1 MTAPIVSPLTVIVT
15 AVLTATDDD
24 PVIVKTIAL
33 AVGVAAEAVLLL
45 PLMAAVGLPEAAK
58 KPEG

>member
-1 MTAPIVSPLTVIVT
+1 VIVT

-24 PVIVKTIAL
+24 PVIVKTMAL
-33 AVGVAAEAVLLL
+33 AVGVAAEAVLL

>member
-1 MTAPIVSPLTVIVT
+1 VTAPIVSPLTVIVT

-24 PVIVKTIAL
+24 PVIVKTMAL
-33 AVGVAAEAVLLL
+33 AVGVAAEAVLL

>member
-24 PVIVKTIAL
+24 PVIVKTMAV
-33 AVGVAAEAVLLL
+33 AVGVAAEAVLLS
-45 PLMAAVGLPEAAK
+45 LMAAVGLPEAAK

>member
-24 PVIVKTIAL
+24 PDIVKTTAL
-33 AVGVAAEAVLLL
+33 AEGVAAVAVLL

>member
-24 PVIVKTIAL
+24 PVIVKTMAL
-33 AVGVAAEAVLLL
+33 AEGVAAVAVLL

-58 KPEG
+58 KPGG

>member
-24 PVIVKTIAL
+24 PVIVKTMAL
-33 AVGVAAEAVLLL
+33 AEGVAAVAVLL

>member
-24 PVIVKTIAL
+24 PVIVKTMAL
-33 AVGVAAEAVLLL
+33 AVGVAAEAVLL